1 MLPTKDVLGI
11 LRDNLMHRGSILPLS
26 RARATGWAEGLG
38 IPRGGKTVIYTG
50 LMYQLMP
57 SMIALER
64 LLARFEDSALNRLLR
79 VGRGANR
86 VVDGSRI
93 IGLLSNRGDRDRF
106 DGILRNIAMLLKTAG
121 IDFGYLYEDELY
133 AGALAH
139 DQGLCTPFET
149 QVARVH
155 ELFREHGI
163 TRVITVDP
171 HTTNVLRSVM
181 PNVIGNGAPE
191 VSVSSYLE
199 VLADAGWAPARPLE
213 RAVTIH
219 DSCVFARHEGV
230 VEEPRQLLRDAGLMP
245 QEPEYSG
252 RETFCCGGPIESL
265 FPGKARSIAER
276 RVEQLQAVGSE
287 VVTMCPICLVNLSGA
302 AREREVAVK
311 DLSSW
316 LMAAESAQSGRP
328 PVRKENSHATA
339 NRP

>member
-11 LRDNLMHRGSILPLS
+11 LRDNLVHRGSVLPLS

-38 IPRGGKTVIYTG
+38 IPRGGKTVLYTG

-57 SMIALER
+57 SMVGLER
-64 LLARFEDSALNRLLR
+64 VLARFEDSPLNRLTRL
-79 VGRGANR
+79 GRLANR
-86 VVDGSRI
+86 AVNGSRLT
-93 IGLLSNRGDRDRF
+93 GLLVKNEDRERF
-106 DGILRNIAMLLKTAG
+106 DRILRNIVALLRAADV
-121 IDFGYLYEDELY
+121 DFGYLYEDEIY

-155 ELFREHGI
+155 ELFREHSI

-191 VSVSSYLE
+191 VSSYLE

-213 RAVTIH
+213 RSVTIH

-230 VEEPRQLLRDAGLMP
+230 VEEPRQLLRVAGLTP

-252 RETFCCGGPIESL
+252 RATFCCGGPIESL

-276 RVEQLQAVGSE
+276 RVDQLQAVGSE